1 MKMKFL
7 KIFFFINIVFIT
19 QLAAQKTYS
28 YNDYYES
35 MFSGEYSKTRKI
47 LKYLNKYKPNDVKTK
62 LAFSN
67 YYLVMYD
74 ISGKS
79 DKYYTLCKR
88 NADFVNVKL
97 SNKKNLTSNEVF
109 YLISAKSI
117 LLKIQ
122 VEKKQFIRAI
132 KDLSGIMKQFEYA
145 QKHEGNINMKL
156 ISGMY
161 NFFIETAKEDYP
173 IAYPIIILFPSGN
186 KKRGLKLLLECT
198 TSNDKKT
205 RIRSKLHLANI
216 YRKDKKNF
224 ELSNLRFK
232 QLLKEYPENVFWQSE
247 YIKMLREFK
256 KNIEANKQ
264 KKVLLNI
271 IDKSKQ
277 LTLEQKEFLKK
288 I

>member
-7 KIFFFINIVFIT
+7 KILFFINIVFIT
-19 QLAAQKTYS
+19 QLVAQETYT

-35 MFSGEYSKTRKI
+35 MFSGEYSRTRII
-47 LKYLNKYKPNDVKTK
+47 LKYLNKNKANDVKTK

-79 DKYYTLCKR
+79 EKYYALCKR
-88 NADFVNVKL
+88 NADFVNEKL

-145 QKHEGNINMKL
+145 QKHEQNTNMKL

-186 KKRGLKLLLECT
+186 KKKGLKLLLECT
-198 TSNDKKT
+198 TSSDKKT

-216 YRKDKKNF
+216 YRKDTKNF
-224 ELSNLRFK
+224 ELSNLRFN

-256 KNIEANKQ
+256 KNNEANKQ
-264 KKVLLNI
+264 KQVLLSI

-277 LTLEQKEFLKK
+277 LTREQKEFLKK